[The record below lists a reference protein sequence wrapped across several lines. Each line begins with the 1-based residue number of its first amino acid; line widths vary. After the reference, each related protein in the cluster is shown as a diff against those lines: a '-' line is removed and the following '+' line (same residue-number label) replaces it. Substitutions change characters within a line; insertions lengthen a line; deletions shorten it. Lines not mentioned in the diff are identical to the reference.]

1 MRIRYLLAGIVM
13 LIIAG
18 TVMSQRNK
26 PSNSIAIA
34 RLKYNGGGD
43 WYSSRTA
50 LHNLARFCNKNIGT
64 NIKSEEAIVE
74 ANSEDIFLYPYV
86 FMTGHGN
93 AIFNPRDIQNIRT
106 YLSAGGFLHICDNYG
121 MDKNIRRE
129 IKRLFPDRTLKEVP
143 FSHSIY
149 HGAYTFDKGLPK
161 IHKHEGKPPKGLGI
175 FDGERLILFYDYSV
189 LSWKYN

>member
-1 MRIRYLLAGIVM
+1 
-13 LIIAG
+13 
-18 TVMSQRNK
+18 MSQRNK

-106 YLSAGGFLHICDNYG
+106 YLSAGGFLHIDDNYG
-121 MDKNIRRE
+121 MDPYIKPELKKVFPELELILLNDDHEIFKNVYA
-129 IKRLFPDRTLKEVP
+129 FP
-143 FSHSIY
+143 
-149 HGAYTFDKGLPK
+149 KGLPK
-161 IHKHEGKPPKGLGI
+161 IHEHDQRLPFLFSPI
-175 FDGERLILFYDYSV
+175 DERHGSEH
-189 LSWKYN
+189 